1 MFLLRV
7 ITGTAKNRKLK
18 VPGGL
23 KLRPTSDRVKEAL
36 FNILGGLVP
45 GCLFLD
51 MFAGTGN
58 VGIEALSRGAAS
70 AVFVEKNRK
79 NAQVIEENLVLTG
92 LRSRARVINQDVFKA
107 LPVLGREGLLFDLIF
122 LDPPY
127 LKKLE
132 VEALSGIAANNLLK
146 PQGMVIVESSSRDL
160 LPPAIDLMKLN
171 RQEKYGDTLLS
182 FYSYK

>member
-18 VPGGL
+18 VPGGFEV
-23 KLRPTSDRVKEAL
+23 RPTSDRVKEAL

-51 MFAGTGN
+51 LFAGTGN
-58 VGIEALSRGAAS
+58 VGIEALSRGAAG

-79 NAQVIEENLVLTG
+79 NVLVIEENLVLTG
-92 LRSRARVINQDVFKA
+92 LHSRARVINLDVFKA
-107 LPVLGREGLLFDLIF
+107 LPVLGREGRLFDLVF

-132 VEALSGIAANNLLK
+132 ADVLSGIAGNNLLK
-146 PQGMVIVESSSRDL
+146 PWGMVIVESSSRDL
-160 LPPAIDLMKLN
+160 LPPAVDLIKLN
-171 RQEKYGDTLLS
+171 RQEKYGDTMLS
-182 FYSYK
+182 FYSYQ

>member
-1 MFLLRV
+1 LFLLRV

-18 VPGGL
+18 VPGGFEV
-23 KLRPTSDRVKEAL
+23 RPTSDRVKEAL

-51 MFAGTGN
+51 LFAGTGN
-58 VGIEALSRGAAS
+58 VGIEALSRGAAG

-79 NAQVIEENLVLTG
+79 NVLVIEENLVLTG
-92 LRSRARVINQDVFKA
+92 LHSRARVINLDVFKA
-107 LPVLGREGLLFDLIF
+107 LPVLGREGRLFDLVF

-132 VEALSGIAANNLLK
+132 ADVLSGIAGNNLLK
-146 PQGMVIVESSSRDL
+146 PWGMVIVESSSRDL
-160 LPPAIDLMKLN
+160 LPPAVDLIKLN
-171 RQEKYGDTLLS
+171 RQEKYGDTMLS
-182 FYSYK
+182 FYSYQ